1 MPRYKYQCES
11 CDKVVIVLHSINDD
25 YTTPC
30 VFCGIEGSMKK
41 LLSTPL
47 YMVEDSTVD
56 GAVGDITKE
65 YIEANREILKQ
76 QQKEAKEFTH
86 EPT

>member
-1 MPRYKYQCES
+1 MPRYKYKCES
-11 CDKVVIVLHSINDD
+11 CDKVMIVLHSINDS
-25 YTTPC
+25 YTTC
-30 VFCGIEGSMKK
+30 DFCGIEGMMKK

>member
-1 MPRYKYQCES
+1 MPRYKYECES
-11 CDKVVIVLHSINDD
+11 CDKVVIVLHSINEN
-25 YTTPC
+25 YTTC
-30 VFCGIEGSMKK
+30 GFCGIEGSMKK

-47 YMVEDSTVD
+47 YMVEDSTAD

-76 QQKEAKEFTH
+76 QQEEAKEFKH

>member
-65 YIEANREILKQ
+65 YIEANKEILEEEKQ
-76 QQKEAKEFTH
+76 KARSETY
-86 EPT
+86 EPS